1 MRTDKTLSILAVS
14 ALALA
19 ACAPGVHIS
28 DPVTTLPPQFEA
40 PAGARA
46 EALDLDRWWL
56 AFDDPQLARLIDSAL
71 ERSTTARLAITRLE
85 QARAIRSLARA
96 GTLPSGSITA
106 SATEQGSERLW
117 GAGISSPGQESYSVN
132 FLPSW
137 ELDLFG
143 RLSAIREQADVD
155 RAAATYD
162 FHAARMALVAD
173 VAGSLFQARGIAVD
187 LETARQTRE
196 ISARLA
202 QTARI
207 GVERGLTSGQDLAR
221 LEADAASSAAEVTR
235 LEAELQAAKRSL
247 LILVGTPEAPTQSLE
262 IAATLETPP
271 KLPEVTPG
279 ILLARRPDVLS
290 AGLAL
295 QSAILDARID
305 RLALFPRFG
314 ISPGLGL
321 TANGSPGGGGTG
333 IWSLA
338 ANLTMPVLDRARLLA
353 QFRLSEA
360 RGEEAV
366 VGYERTVQTAFGEA
380 ENALVRLQAARA
392 RMDKLEE
399 AEERSRTAYDIAT
412 RGYRA
417 GLTDLT
423 TLLQTQR
430 TWLQARAALNQGRLA
445 LLTGTVTTVR
455 ALGGGWTEQDQ
466 MSGGGTS
473 TSNGIQQ

>member
-1 MRTDKTLSILAVS
+1 MRIDRTLSILAVS
-14 ALALA
+14 VLALA
-19 ACAPGVHIS
+19 GCAPPVRIS
-28 DPVTTLPPQFEA
+28 RPVTTLPQQFEA
-40 PAGARA
+40 PAATPA
-46 EALDLDRWWL
+46 ESVDLDRWWL
-56 AFDDPQLARLIDSAL
+56 AFNDPQLTGLIDSAL
-71 ERSTTARLAITRLE
+71 DRSTTARLALTRLE
-85 QARAIRSLARA
+85 QARAVRSLARA
-96 GTLPSGSITA
+96 GTLPSGSLSA
-106 SATEQGSERLW
+106 SATEQGSEHLW
-117 GAGISSPGQESYSVN
+117 GTGMSSPGQEGYSVN

-155 RAAATYD
+155 REAATYD
-162 FHAARMALVAD
+162 FHAARLALAAD
-173 VAGSLFQARGIAVD
+173 VASSLFQARGTAVD
-187 LETARQTRE
+187 LDTARQTRE

-207 GVERGLTSGQDLAR
+207 GFDRGLTSGQDLAR

-247 LILVGTPEAPTQSLE
+247 LILVGTPDAPTQSLD
-262 IAATLETPP
+262 IAAALEAPP
-271 KLPEVTPG
+271 QLPAVTPG

-305 RLALFPRFG
+305 RLALFPRFA

-321 TANGSPGGGGTG
+321 TANGSPGAGGTG

-338 ANLTMPVLDRARLLA
+338 ANLTMPILDRARLLA

-366 VGYERTVQTAFGEA
+366 VNYEKAVQTAFGEA

-392 RMDKLEE
+392 RMSQLEE
-399 AEERSRTAYDIAT
+399 AEERSRTAYEIAT

-430 TWLQARAALNQGRLA
+430 TWLQARAARNQGRLA

-455 ALGGGWTEQDQ
+455 ALGGGWTGDGQTLDAD
-466 MSGGGTS
+466 TPN
-473 TSNGIQQ
+473 SNGTQP

>member
-1 MRTDKTLSILAVS
+1 MRTDRTLSILAAS
-14 ALALA
+14 TLALA
-19 ACAPGVHIS
+19 GCAGPVRIS
-28 DPVTTLPPQFEA
+28 DPVTALPPQFEA
-40 PAGARA
+40 PAGAQA
-46 EALDLDRWWL
+46 QSVDLDRWWL
-56 AFDDPQLARLIDSAL
+56 AFDDPQLTALIGSAL
-71 ERSTTARLAITRLE
+71 DRSTTARLALTRLE
-85 QARAIRSLARA
+85 QARAVRSLARA
-96 GTLPSGSITA
+96 GTLPSGSVTA

-117 GAGISSPGQESYSVN
+117 GGGTGSPGQESYSVN

-155 RAAATYD
+155 QASATYD
-162 FHAARMALVAD
+162 FHAARLALVAD
-173 VAGSLFQARGIAVD
+173 VASSLFQARGLAVD
-187 LETARQTRE
+187 LETAKLTGE

-221 LEADAASSAAEVTR
+221 LEADAASSAAEVIR

-247 LILVGTPEAPTQSLE
+247 LILIGTPDAPTQSLD
-262 IAATLETPP
+262 IAAALETPP
-271 KLPEVTPG
+271 QLPDVTPG

-305 RLALFPRFG
+305 RLALFPRFS

-321 TANGSPGGGGTG
+321 SANGNPGAGGTG

-338 ANLTMPVLDRARLLA
+338 ANLTMPILDRARLLA

-366 VGYERTVQTAFGEA
+366 VTYERTVQTAFGEA

-392 RMDKLEE
+392 RMGQLEE
-399 AEERSRTAYDIAT
+399 AEERSRTAYEIAT

-430 TWLQARAALNQGRLA
+430 TWLQARAARNQGRLA

-455 ALGGGWTEQDQ
+455 ALGGGWT
-466 MSGGGTS
+466 GGGPAPDADTPN
-473 TSNGIQQ
+473 SNGTQP